1 MAAVDP
7 AADQVL
13 MWRSQV
19 LRMIV
24 MDLMRDGRSL
34 NQVAVDPVDCDDVER
49 NVDQRQRSGT
59 TLTTRPPAHAVGDG
73 LASLGAAQ
81 VAERTVVLQPVALT
95 GAAGVGFEV
104 AFDEAL
110 QPAAVILV
118 DLIWL
123 DQVDQDGLMVLRD
136 VMKRANAVGTTV
148 SFLSM
153 DAPTRQWMDQQWDQE
168 NAAVAVGRND
178 LFAPDFE
185 QFLANY
191 QARKEV
197 TLLAVEIAS
206 TRQW

>member
-7 AADQVL
+7 AVDHGL
-13 MWRSQV
+13 MWSSQV

-24 MDLMRDGRSL
+24 MDLMRDGVSL
-34 NQVAVDPVDCDDVER
+34 NQIAVDPVDCNDAKPNADR
-49 NVDQRQRSGT
+49 RPRSVS
-59 TLTTRPPAHAVGDG
+59 P
-73 LASLGAAQ
+73 GAAVP
-81 VAERTVVLQPVALT
+81 VAERTVALQTVVLQPVALT
-95 GAAGVGFEV
+95 GVEGVGFEV
-104 AFDEAL
+104 AFAQAL

-136 VMKRANAVGTTV
+136 VMKRANAVRTTV

-153 DAPTRQWMDQQWDQE
+153 DAPTRQWLDQQWDQE
-168 NAAVAVGRND
+168 NAAMAVGRND

-191 QARKEV
+191 QARREA